1 MRIKFKSR
9 REGPVPMEAVVTI
22 STARGRNEEVIVHRS
37 QIDERGIEVYYIVER
52 DGLLLVELPR
62 QSMSGHQRVPRP
74 ETRTASP
81 ATRESKMAVTT
92 AFTASPA
99 AAWFSSVARA
109 TFPISSDWF
118 ISDPQLV
125 LCWY

>member
-37 QIDERGIEVYYIVER
+37 QIDERGIEVDYIGER

-62 QSMSGHQRVPRP
+62 QSMSGDQRVWVP
-74 ETRTASP
+74 
-81 ATRESKMAVTT
+81 K
-92 AFTASPA
+92 
-99 AAWFSSVARA
+99 SVVA
-109 TFPISSDWF
+109 
-118 ISDPQLV
+118 
-125 LCWY
+125 

>member
-37 QIDERGIEVYYIVER
+37 QIDERGIEVYYIGER

-62 QSMSGHQRVPRP
+62 QSMSGHQRVWVP
-74 ETRTASP
+74 
-81 ATRESKMAVTT
+81 K
-92 AFTASPA
+92 
-99 AAWFSSVARA
+99 
-109 TFPISSDWF
+109 
-118 ISDPQLV
+118 
-125 LCWY
+125 